1 MISQEKIQEA
11 TKRLVEAYNP
21 LAIYL
26 FGSYAWGQPNEDSDL
41 DFMVIVSDKINTD
54 FTYLRQKRR
63 KVDEEFY
70 INENLNFPID
80 ILVNTESKFFKC
92 SNHPSTLQ
100 FKILNEGKKAYGSIQ
115 KMVV

>member
-26 FGSYAWGQPNEDSDL
+26 FGSYAWGEPNEDSDL
-41 DFMVIVSDKINTD
+41 DFMVIVSDEVHTD
-54 FTYLRQKRR
+54 FAYLRDKR
-63 KVDEEFY
+63 KVIGKIFY
-70 INENLNFPID
+70 ESDSLNFPVD
-80 ILVNTESKFFKC
+80 VLVNTASKFFRT

-100 FKILNEGKKAYGSIQ
+100 HKIYNEGKELYGNIQ
-115 KMVV
+115 KMVA